1 MRKIYKYIFQLSL
14 KYIFLNLSFIL
25 ILVLF
30 LNILEISR
38 LIENKNMNLN
48 IFIILSFLKI
58 PSIISDTSPF
68 VITLAVSFLFR
79 NLINNNEF
87 IAIRNVGYSIFDI
100 FKPIGLVI
108 LIFGLSI
115 LVIINP
121 ISAKFEREFNNLTTK
136 DFSDIYSIKF
146 FNNEVWI
153 KNIIDE
159 YNSKN
164 FINIKKIDLN
174 NMKAND
180 IKILQISLKE
190 NKIILAKEGNFED
203 KIFNLKNVIIFNINN
218 DEYKTYDKY
227 NFKLNFNNQNI
238 IDSISNYKFIPF
250 YKYKEHINNLKKF
263 NIHSSE
269 VSLYYLSQILKPFF
283 LLVIAFT
290 VMGFSG
296 KFKKNENFFK
306 VLFISILIG
315 FLIFLFN
322 EIIITLTTKFQI
334 SYIFSYFIIFIF
346 PLSIG
351 LLQNIKIESD

>member
-1 MRKIYKYIFQLSL
+1 MRKIYKYILKLTL
-14 KYIFLNLSFIL
+14 KYIFLNLLFVL

-30 LNILEISR
+30 LNVLEISR

-68 VITLAVSFLFR
+68 VITLSISFLFR
-79 NLINNNEF
+79 NLINNNEL
-87 IAIRNVGYSIFDI
+87 IAIRNVGYSILDI

-108 LIFGLSI
+108 FIFGLLI

-146 FNNEVWI
+146 FDNEVWI
-153 KNIIDE
+153 KNIIDKN
-159 YNSKN
+159 NSKN
-164 FINIKKIDLN
+164 YINIKKIDLN
-174 NMKAND
+174 NMSAND
-180 IKILQISLKE
+180 IKILNISEEK
-190 NKIILAKEGNFED
+190 NKIILAEEGKFQDKVFNLKKVTIFDINKDEY
-203 KIFNLKNVIIFNINN
+203 KIFN
-218 DEYKTYDKY
+218 KY

-238 IDSISNYKFIPF
+238 IDAISNYKFIPF
-250 YKYKEHINNLKKF
+250 YKYKEHIYNLKKF

-283 LLVIAFT
+283 LIVIAFT
-290 VMGFSG
+290 VMGYSG

-306 VLFISILIG
+306 VLFFSILIG

-322 EIIITLTTKFQI
+322 EVIITLTTKYQI
-334 SYIFSYFIIFIF
+334 SYIFSYFIIFIV